1 MKVKMTVLCTGAA
14 CKMNMCILDCMACL
28 VVVLK
33 AHTHSEEITSTHQ
46 CTHFSAM
53 EYLLVPDSLSL
64 TRKLASLQR
73 CS

>member
-1 MKVKMTVLCTGAA
+1 MYMLHYIV
-14 CKMNMCILDCMACL
+14 CMYC
-28 VVVLK
+28 VQQT
-33 AHTHSEEITSTHQ
+33 HTHTQRKYTYTHPH
-46 CTHFSAM
+46 THFRAM